1 MYILDTDHLTV
12 LQRGGQGSQVLLSRL
27 SLVLPQEVVTT
38 IITYEEQTRG
48 WMSFIAKSRN
58 IETQVEAYKQLQSNI
73 EMFCKIPVISFDRES
88 AVKFSQLRKMYPRLG
103 KMDLKIAAISLVNDA
118 TLLTRNLSD
127 FGKIQN
133 LSVEDWTI
141 LD

>member
-58 IETQVEAYKQLQSNI
+58 IETQLEAYKQLQSNI
-73 EMFCKIPVISFDRES
+73 EMFCKIPMISFDHEA

-103 KMDLKIAAISLVNDA
+103 KMDLKIAAISLVNGA
-118 TLLTRNLSD
+118 TLLSRNLSD
-127 FGKIQN
+127 FGKIEN
-133 LSVEDWTI
+133 LSVEDWTNPN
-141 LD
+141 

>member
-12 LQRGGQGSQVLLSRL
+12 LQRGGQGSQVLMSRL

-58 IETQVEAYKQLQSNI
+58 IETQVQAYKQLQSNI
-73 EMFCKIPVISFDRES
+73 EMFCKIPVISFDRK
-88 AVKFSQLRKMYPRLG
+88 AVVKFSQLRKMYPRLG

-118 TLLTRNLSD
+118 TLLSRNLSD
-127 FGKIQN
+127 FGKIEN

-141 LD
+141 PD